1 MKVIRKRLFI
11 LLLGIC
17 TILTIF
23 VMNNYSQKSSIQFPI
38 SATDDDD
45 DGKELL
51 RSLDSILALVS
62 NSSGSTGV
70 LVNEPALCRINFVLA
85 GKLKNYTKTF
95 AWNWEH
101 HTRQDPEKQA
111 GSCRFELIDS
121 NHYLLKNMVTLP
133 QQQVINTISSKAIVQ
148 ADYMKLLAM
157 FYLGGVV
164 TDLDIEPMVQYPQ
177 GWFSKDLGTDDCSV
191 VFGVEHGEWDP
202 KNLHI
207 HGYVSPGQILT
218 YIMAAQRP
226 GSPFLSHLLQAVG
239 EKILHSPGFAH
250 IPRIQDIAGSGTIS
264 DTIRAVMGKDY
275 GQVLGS
281 LRNNATL
288 KDDDAEI
295 VKFSFKGETVCI
307 LGLNY
312 LGYNKKRWA
321 DLAHHWFQSSWR
333 SDA

>member
-1 MKVIRKRLFI
+1 MKVVRKRLFL
-11 LLLGIC
+11 LLLGIS
-17 TILTIF
+17 TILTVF
-23 VMNNYSQKSSIQFPI
+23 VMNNHSLNNDIQLQI
-38 SATDDDD
+38 SDDDD

-51 RSLDSILALVS
+51 KNLDSILALVS

-101 HTRQDPEKQA
+101 HTMQDPEHG

-121 NHYLLKNMVTLP
+121 NHYLLKNIATLS

-148 ADYMKLLAM
+148 ADYMKLLTLYYM
-157 FYLGGVV
+157 GGVV

-191 VFGVEHGEWDP
+191 MFGVEHGEWDP
-202 KNLHI
+202 NNLKI

-226 GSPFLSHLLQAVG
+226 GSPFLSHLLQAVD
-239 EKILHSPGFAH
+239 EKILHRPGFAQ

-281 LRNNATL
+281 LRNNSTL
-288 KDDDAEI
+288 KEDDAEI

-307 LGLNY
+307 LGRNY
-312 LGYNKKRWA
+312 LGYNKERWA

-333 SDA
+333 ADE